1 MCSIMAF
8 IANAYTFGA
17 NFGFIYSLDMGFVGA
32 PIARVTTHFFL
43 CLMGILYVIIFKK
56 YKETW
61 GGLPAC
67 LFVCLFSFLL
77 SSISISFFFFLS

>member
-43 CLMGILYVIIFKK
+43 CLMGILYVVVFKK

-61 GGLPAC
+61 GGWLA
-67 LFVCLFSFLL
+67 SFL
-77 SSISISFFFFLS
+77 FFLGI